1 MVKHLSKPDLL
12 VGGAFL
18 AGGLVFLFQRK
29 LPFLSVWLLT
39 ITAIVTYG
47 LRLPLTVGVLIGSV
61 TVFVVASM
69 GRQRIL
75 ERFENDSSSEEA
87 AERKKTDP
95 EAHASD
101 PHLDM
106 GTTILHA
113 YRKLDPEQVVQMRK
127 DTQELMDT
135 QKNLIETLAS
145 LGPQVQQGAELVET
159 FKKTFGVQLG
169 ESA

>member
-1 MVKHLSKPDLL
+1 MVKHLSKTDLL
-12 VGGAFL
+12 IGGGAL
-18 AGGLVFLFQRK
+18 ALGVLFLFQRR
-29 LPFLSVWLLT
+29 LPFLSIWLLT
-39 ITAIVTYG
+39 ITAIATYG

-61 TVFVVASM
+61 TVFFVASM

-75 ERFENDSSSEEA
+75 ERFENDSASEEA
-87 AERKKTDP
+87 TEKKKKDP
-95 EAHASD
+95 EGHSSD
-101 PHLDM
+101 PHLDV
-106 GTTILHA
+106 GTTVLHA

-127 DTQELMDT
+127 DTQELMET

-169 ESA
+169 ESS